1 MAYIPKSQIKEN
13 QFTPGAEWY
22 YVKNQASYIGFYY
35 VLSNGKAFTGKNP
48 NDPPNE
54 EIIKKSIKITSTEYK
69 KNEAI
74 DDGSDAVEYADNYD
88 GLVYQDQIQNARD
101 IRLYGILTET
111 DYELIRSKPQYDPT
125 FPSSEDY
132 EKGMFTRYFVCK
144 INQLEYLE
152 INKETY
158 DNIYTQNR
166 VWVWEDYVPFT
177 LDWYIN
183 GDIDR
188 VFNNN
193 KGSIFIKEKEIN
205 KKGLDDYLGKQYL
218 EYFKYKEA
226 SGLETTGGLLITPT
240 GQDYIGSYH
249 IHEFQGPMEGASHIS
264 GAHRKLF
271 YKRFYR
277 GQIVDSLNQEGVI
290 ETGETQ
296 AVEFRTNISTDPNYS
311 PPSTSMPSPPPTP
324 APSSPSS
331 GGSSGGGGY

>member
-1 MAYIPKSQIKEN
+1 MTYFPKSQIKEN

-22 YVKNQASYIGFYY
+22 YVKNNSSYTGFYY

-54 EIIKKSIKITSTEYK
+54 EITKKSEIFSSQA
-69 KNEAI
+69 KNGII
-74 DDGSDAVEYADNYD
+74 DDSTNGVTYADNWDGTTYD
-88 GLVYQDQIQNARD
+88 NQIQNAQD
-101 IRLYGILTET
+101 VEIYGILTDV
-111 DYELIRSKPQYDPT
+111 DYNLVRAKPQYSPT
-125 FPSSEDY
+125 FPSPEDY
-132 EKGMFTRYFVCK
+132 EKGMFVRYFVCK

-158 DNIYTQNR
+158 DNIFTQNKI
-166 VWVWEDYVPFT
+166 WMWENYIPFT

-205 KKGLDDYLGKQYL
+205 KKGLEDYLGKQYL

-226 SGLETTGGLLITPT
+226 SNLNTTGGELITPT
-240 GQDYIGSYH
+240 GQDYVGAYH
-249 IHEFQGPMEGASHIS
+249 IHEFQGPMEGAVHIS
-264 GAHRKLF
+264 TAHRKLF
-271 YKRFYR
+271 YRRFYR
-277 GQIVDSLNQEGVI
+277 SEIVDSLSQEEVI

-296 AVEFRTNISTDPNYS
+296 AVEFTMNISTDPNYI
-311 PPSTSMPSPPPTP
+311 PPSPP
-324 APSSPSS
+324 S